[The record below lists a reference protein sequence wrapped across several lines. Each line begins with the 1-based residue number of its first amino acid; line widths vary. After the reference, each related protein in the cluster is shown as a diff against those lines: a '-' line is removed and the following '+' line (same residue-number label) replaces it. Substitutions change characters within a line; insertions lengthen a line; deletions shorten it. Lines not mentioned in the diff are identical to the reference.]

1 MSTNIDIDTILSGK
15 NPNRFRKVLI
25 LLIGISLVGA
35 YFAYDYMT
43 SENEEAIFETITTE
57 HIVQKTNLTTT
68 VEAAS
73 TIIAEEQLQTRF
85 NTSGTVTE
93 IYVSNGDYVEKDQPL
108 AKLINSDSER
118 TLERAK
124 ISLQEAELI
133 LQEQTQPLSLLESES
148 NNQSVLAAQSQVLN
162 AQIALDNLLDGATD
176 LQKSA
181 MEYDLAT
188 AKQQVNNAKTSLENL
203 TKSNDETETNIS
215 SQEKAVI
222 TASRQVDTA
231 LASLRVA
238 RQNYCVTN
246 QNSGIDVCGSNDIP
260 LNNIKVTELNNQ
272 INNVNAIT
280 NNLYALTT
288 SLLQADASYKNALD
302 NHKLQKQ
309 LLEEATTN
317 SQESLD
323 VAEKR
328 LKNKNDQNI
337 DLLAEPTTEEL
348 QQANSTLGQAQAS
361 LSVANA
367 RQTEDLA
374 GIGEINIQQLQFSID
389 KAKITLEEAE
399 ETINDLTIKAPFS
412 GTIGSV
418 DIVTG
423 QNVTANTNAFLL
435 TNLDSINIDMNISE
449 TELPNIKTGQF
460 GIATFD
466 ALPEQSYLFEIS
478 TISLIPEVSQGVVSY
493 PVKANIITR
502 NNIDSLS
509 MENLQPILA
518 SLGISTE
525 ERAEGSSNRAEGSG
539 NRAEAFQKVQA
550 CVEKVIG
557 TSILTPRDISNLSAE
572 QINLIQEAGCVEQM
586 QSGADRSERGAN
598 RSGRGANRSE
608 QQAGSLR
615 SLLNTTPPHI
625 GMNGSVTIITEIKLD
640 ALVVPSKSIKEDGG
654 KSYVLLQ
661 NEATKTSEKQF
672 ITTGF
677 TDVSQT
683 EIISGLE
690 EGNIILIESQ
700 VVSSSV
706 ETSTEKEKE
715 SESLQR
721 PNINRIR

>member
-35 YFAYDYMT
+35 YFTYDYMT

-57 HIVQKTNLTTT
+57 HTVEKTNLTTT
-68 VEAAS
+68 IEAAS

-93 IYVSNGDYVEKDQPL
+93 IYVSNGDYVEKNEPL

-118 TLERAK
+118 TLKRAK

-133 LQEQTQPLSLLESES
+133 LQEQSQPLSVLESES
-148 NNQSVLAAQSQVLN
+148 NNQSVLTAQSQVLN
-162 AQIALDNLLDGATD
+162 AQIALDNLLAGATD

-203 TKSNDETETNIS
+203 TKSNNETETNIS

-222 TASRQVDTA
+222 TASRQVDTT

-238 RQNYCVTN
+238 RQNYCITN
-246 QNSGIDVCGSNDIP
+246 QNSGIDVCGVNDIP
-260 LNNIKVTELNNQ
+260 LNDTKVAALNNQ
-272 INNVNAIT
+272 INNVNAIS
-280 NNLYALTT
+280 NNLYSLTT
-288 SLLQADASYKNALD
+288 SLLQSDASYKNALD

-309 LLEEATTN
+309 LLEEAKVN

-328 LKNKNDQNI
+328 LKNKNDQSS

-348 QQANSTLGQAQAS
+348 QQANNALGQAQAS

-399 ETINDLTIKAPFS
+399 ETINDLTLKAPFS

-449 TELPNIKTGQF
+449 TDLPNIKTGQF
-460 GIATFD
+460 GIANFN
-466 ALPEQSYLFEIS
+466 AMPEQSYLFEIS
-478 TISLIPEVSQGVVSY
+478 TISFIPEISQGVVSY

-502 NNIDSLS
+502 DNIESLD
-509 MENLQPILA
+509 MENLQPILI

-525 ERAEGSSNRAEGSG
+525 ERAGGSGDRAGGSGDRAEGSG
-539 NRAEAFQKVQA
+539 DRAEGSGDRTELLD
-550 CVEKVIG
+550 CVEKAIG
-557 TSILTPRDISNLSAE
+557 TSISNPRDIRNLTPE
-572 QINLIQEAGCVEQM
+572 QRTQLQEAGCLN
-586 QSGADRSERGAN
+586 GNRSERGTN
-598 RSGRGANRSE
+598 RS
-608 QQAGSLR
+608 QQQLNSLR
-615 SLLNTTPPHI
+615 SLLNPTRPHI
-625 GMNGSVTIITEIKLD
+625 GMNGTVTIITEIKLD
-640 ALVVPSKSIKEDGG
+640 ALVIPSKSIKEESG

-661 NEATKTSEKQF
+661 NETSKTSEKQF

-700 VVSSSV
+700 VVK
-706 ETSTEKEKE
+706 STTNTTTEEEKEGTSLE
-715 SESLQR
+715 S
-721 PNINRIR
+721 PNIRRIR

>member
-367 RQTEDLA
+367 RKTEDLS

-399 ETINDLTIKAPFS
+399 ETINNLTLKAPFS

-460 GIATFD
+460 GIATFN

-525 ERAEGSSNRAEGSG
+525 ERAEGSG

-557 TSILTPRDISNLSAE
+557 TSIVTPRDISNLSAE

-598 RSGRGANRSE
+598 RSGRG
-608 QQAGSLR
+608 AGSLR

-700 VVSSSV
+700 VVLSTV

>member
-35 YFAYDYMT
+35 YFAYDYMA
-43 SENEEAIFETITTE
+43 SENEEAIFKTITTE

-108 AKLINSDSER
+108 AKLINSNSER

-133 LQEQTQPLSLLESES
+133 LQEQSQPLSILESES
-148 NNQSVLAAQSQVLN
+148 NNQSVLTAQSQVLN
-162 AQIALDNLLDGATD
+162 AQIALDNLLDGATN
-176 LQKSA
+176 LQKSS

-188 AKQQVNNAKTSLENL
+188 AKQQVNNAKTALENL
-203 TKSNDETETNIS
+203 TNSDNDTDSNTS
-215 SQEKAVI
+215 PQEKALN
-222 TASRQVDTA
+222 TAVRQVDTT
-231 LASLRVA
+231 LANLRVA
-238 RQNYCVTN
+238 RQNYCVAN

-260 LNNIKVTELNNQ
+260 LNNIKVTGLNNQ

-280 NNLYALTT
+280 NILYALTT

-323 VAEKR
+323 VADKR
-328 LKNKNDQNI
+328 LKNKNDQNT

-399 ETINDLTIKAPFS
+399 ETINDLTLKAPFS

-509 MENLQPILA
+509 IENLQPILA

-525 ERAEGSSNRAEGSG
+525 ERDEGSG

-557 TSILTPRDISNLSAE
+557 TSILTPRDIRNLSAE

-586 QSGADRSERGAN
+586 QSGADRPE
-598 RSGRGANRSE
+598 RGANRSE
-608 QQAGSLR
+608 QQADSLR

-640 ALVVPSKSIKEDGG
+640 ALVIPSKSIKEDGG

-677 TDVSQT
+677 TDASQT

-700 VVSSSV
+700 VVSSTV
-706 ETSTEKEKE
+706 ETTTEKEK
-715 SESLQR
+715 ESLQR

>member
-35 YFAYDYMT
+35 YFAYDYMA
-43 SENEEAIFETITTE
+43 SENEEAIFKTITTE

-108 AKLINSDSER
+108 AKLINSNSER

-133 LQEQTQPLSLLESES
+133 LQEQSQPLSILESES
-148 NNQSVLAAQSQVLN
+148 NNQSVLTAQSQVLN
-162 AQIALDNLLDGATD
+162 AQIALDNLLDGATN
-176 LQKSA
+176 LQKSS

-188 AKQQVNNAKTSLENL
+188 AKQQVNNAKTALENL
-203 TKSNDETETNIS
+203 TNSDNDTDSNTS
-215 SQEKAVI
+215 PQEKALN
-222 TASRQVDTA
+222 TAVRQVDTT
-231 LASLRVA
+231 LANLRVA
-238 RQNYCVTN
+238 RQNYCVAN

-260 LNNIKVTELNNQ
+260 LNNIKVTGLNNQ

-280 NNLYALTT
+280 NILYALTT

-323 VAEKR
+323 VADKR
-328 LKNKNDQNI
+328 LKNKNDQNT

-399 ETINDLTIKAPFS
+399 ETINDLTLKAPFS

-509 MENLQPILA
+509 IENLQPILA

-525 ERAEGSSNRAEGSG
+525 ERDEGSG

-557 TSILTPRDISNLSAE
+557 TSILTPRDIRNLSAE

-598 RSGRGANRSE
+598 RSE
-608 QQAGSLR
+608 QQTDSLR

-640 ALVVPSKSIKEDGG
+640 ALVIPSKSIKEDGG

-700 VVSSSV
+700 VVSSTV
-706 ETSTEKEKE
+706 ETTTEKEK
-715 SESLQR
+715 ESLQR